1 MELHPV
7 VETEPTPH
15 FGFRQVAGNERKT
28 TGSYYTPTSL
38 VTCLLD
44 SALDPVLE
52 DRIQNFKALGFK
64 SVDEA
69 VLALNVCDPACGS
82 GHFLIAAAQRIAR
95 RLAILRAGDEEPS
108 PELLRHTLREV
119 IGNCIHGVDVNPM
132 SVELCKVA
140 LWLEAV
146 EPGKPLNFLDHH
158 IKCGNSLLG
167 ATPEAIREGIPDEAY
182 EPITGDNKEAAKWM
196 RQLNK
201 DAREGQSSLRF
212 QQRKPWER
220 LGNLPAA
227 MANLETL
234 EDETPEALAQKEKLY
249 RQIVEGSG
257 YENAR
262 LLHDTWC
269 AAFVWPK
276 QKPRIRH

>member
-1 MELHPV
+1 MSKS
-7 VETEPTPH
+7 EPTPH
-15 FGFRQVAGNERKT
+15 FGFRQVAGNERKS

-52 DRIQNFKALGFK
+52 DRIQSFKALGFK

-95 RLAILRAGDEEPS
+95 RLAILRSGDEEPS

-167 ATPEAIREGIPDEAY
+167 TTPEAIQEGIPDAAY
-182 EPITGDNKEAAKWM
+182 DPIADDTRDAAKWM
-196 RQLNK
+196 RQ
-201 DAREGQSSLRF
+201 A
-212 QQRKPWER
+212 
-220 LGNLPAA
+220 
-227 MANLETL
+227 
-234 EDETPEALAQKEKLY
+234 
-249 RQIVEGSG
+249 
-257 YENAR
+257 
-262 LLHDTWC
+262 
-269 AAFVWPK
+269 
-276 QKPRIRH
+276 